1 MPATYRIPVQALQQQ
16 ARMPR
21 TQFTLFAL
29 FTLFGL
35 FLIISLLIN
44 TFDEPRNMPATTTS
58 AAPARKIVGTRC
70 KFDVTDD
77 GRQYGLIEVTGVAA
91 NSVQYRMTNP
101 LRGR

>member
-29 FTLFGL
+29 FALFGL